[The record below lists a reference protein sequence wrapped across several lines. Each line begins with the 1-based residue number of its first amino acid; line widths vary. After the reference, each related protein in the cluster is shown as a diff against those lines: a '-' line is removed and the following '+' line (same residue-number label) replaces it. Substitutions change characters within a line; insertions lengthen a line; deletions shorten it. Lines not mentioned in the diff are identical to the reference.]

1 MTDNDSWH
9 LSKSVP
15 ITLIIGLITQG
26 AAIVWVVSMMYGDIE
41 RNTNRLSDLDN
52 RLDKL
57 EDMVFA
63 QAIAMAR
70 IDENIKAIRDDV
82 HKMATREI
90 DQSNVS
96 GTRRLQ
102 RRLYHRQKFPPKR
115 KIFSRLRLAD
125 RDHCCKQ
132 IGARGKGTQEE
143 IWVYGSVEAN
153 SGARS

>member
-1 MTDNDSWH
+1 MNEDSWH

-41 RNTNRLSDLDN
+41 RNTNRLSDLDS

-82 HKMATREI
+82 HKMATRKV
-90 DQSNVS
+90 D
-96 GTRRLQ
+96 
-102 RRLYHRQKFPPKR
+102 
-115 KIFSRLRLAD
+115 
-125 RDHCCKQ
+125 
-132 IGARGKGTQEE
+132 
-143 IWVYGSVEAN
+143 
-153 SGARS
+153 